1 MSNQTVQEQLRR
13 ARVGRGESLASVAA
27 RCGSC
32 QRAAGWLHERPVA
45 QPFLWVCCG
54 WHFRRIGTSAPCA
67 VAGGIHERSGRGTRR
82 QSQLRHCHVA
92 ADRLRGVYQRC
103 DKFTADL
110 RGTVAS
116 SLCGYVDRGHHTAA
130 LVAHRCRH

>member
-1 MSNQTVQEQLRR
+1 MVAAIVETWGATLCRIDDMH
-13 ARVGRGESLASVAA
+13 APGAA

-32 QRAAGWLHERPVA
+32 QRAARWLHEPSVA
-45 QPFLWVCCG
+45 QPLLWVCCG
-54 WHFRRIGTSAPCA
+54 RSHIGG
-67 VAGGIHERSGRGTRR
+67 VHEWSGRGTGR

-103 DKFTADL
+103 DKFAADL

-116 SLCGYVDRGHHTAA
+116 SLGGYVDRGQHIA
-130 LVAHRCRH
+130 